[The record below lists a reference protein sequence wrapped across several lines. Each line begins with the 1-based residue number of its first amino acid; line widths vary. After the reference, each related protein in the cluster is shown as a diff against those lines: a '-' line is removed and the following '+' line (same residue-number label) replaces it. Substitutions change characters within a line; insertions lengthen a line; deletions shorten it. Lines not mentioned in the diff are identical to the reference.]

1 MATKN
6 AYELFTKGRALLD
19 GHHPAQA
26 ALVLEKAKSIEPAKG
41 SIREALGRAYFN
53 YGEWES
59 AGREFSEAVEIDPTN
74 HYAHFGLAL
83 ALAKLGRVARALGHL
98 RLALAMEPDSE
109 DYAAAYERI
118 SG

>member
-1 MATKN
+1 MKTRN
-6 AYELFTKGRALLD
+6 AYELFVRGRTLLD
-19 GHHPAQA
+19 GNHPAQA
-26 ALVLEKAKSIEPAKG
+26 ALVLEKAKVIEPAKG

-59 AGREFSEAVEIDPTN
+59 AGREFSRAVEIDSTN

-83 ALAKLGRVARALGHL
+83 ALARLGRVARAIGHL

-109 DYAAAYERI
+109 DYAAAYERLA
-118 SG
+118 G